1 MTPGWERLERRCL
14 VECSVRPVG
23 VEVRHVLGQ
32 YRLKRALVEDQ
43 HPIQQLAADGA
54 DPSFGDCVRGVGG
67 GELV

>member
-1 MTPGWERLERRCL
+1 MERRCL

-43 HPIQQLAADGA
+43 HPIQQLAADGV